1 MSIKQAIIEKNEGAD
16 IEFAEYTN
24 LILDDMNVDKITD
37 EDKIFLE
44 QFKECQFL
52 SLNSCGLKSL
62 ENLPQIEALER
73 LELSDNKIGSI

>member
-44 QFKECQFL
+44 QFKEC
-52 SLNSCGLKSL
+52 
-62 ENLPQIEALER
+62 
-73 LELSDNKIGSI
+73 